1 MTERHLSGLPAAGG
15 IAVGRALVLLDIE
28 ADLNGRGGAEE
39 QQRALAALASL
50 AAELGETANRLLA
63 EGRIDEAD
71 IFDANR
77 LMAEDPA
84 LAEEV
89 RALAEE
95 TSAAGAVLQATE
107 RHAQK
112 LEEIEDAML
121 AARAADVRSLGVR
134 AARLLTGAPAT
145 AAALRPTIL
154 VARDLGPADI
164 ADLDLA
170 AGRIRGLALAAG
182 AATSHA
188 AIMARAL
195 GVPLVVGLGDEIFEA
210 GEGETLVLD
219 GELGTATLEPS
230 QERLDEALREVH
242 RRRRRRRELAGD
254 RMLPAV
260 TRDGRRIRLLCNAGT
275 AAEVAAGLAAG
286 AEGVGLLRTELAF
299 LEASGWPTQD
309 EHIAALAP
317 ALAPLAGRIAT
328 VRTLDFGGDK
338 TPPFL
343 AGVRERGLA
352 LSLAYPDGFAAQ
364 LRAILAA
371 GEGTSLRVLL
381 PMVSAP
387 EELRTARAVLQEQGW
402 SGSPPQLGAMIETPE
417 AAGRADEI
425 AAEADFLSIGTN
437 DLVQYTLGLDRER
450 PVATV
455 QAAADPDVLRCISQ
469 VVAAARKRGL
479 AVEVCGEAA
488 GDPAL
493 VALLVGLGVDELSVS
508 PARLDEVRATI
519 RGLSA
524 AGAREAAALALEGQ
538 SARQSLAFAAGALSV
553 ESRNERDEMV
563 DGRGGLVA

>member
-1 MTERHLSGLPAAGG
+1 MTERHLSGLPAAEGT
-15 IAVGRALVLLDIE
+15 AVGRALVLRDIE
-28 ADLNGRGGAEE
+28 VDLSGRGGEVE

-50 AAELGETANRLLA
+50 AAELGESADRLRA
-63 EGRIDEAD
+63 EGHVEEAD
-71 IFDANR
+71 IFEANR

-89 RALAEE
+89 LALAQE

-145 AAALRPTIL
+145 GAASLRPTIL
-154 VARDLGPADI
+154 IARDLGPVDI
-164 ADLDLA
+164 ADLNLA

-195 GVPLVVGLGDEIFEA
+195 GVPLVVGLGDEILEA
-210 GEGETLVLD
+210 AEGDPVVLD
-219 GELGTATLEPS
+219 GQAGTATLEPS
-230 QERLDEALREVH
+230 QELLDDSLREVH
-242 RRRRRRRELAGD
+242 RRRRRRRELAGE
-254 RMLPAV
+254 RTLPAV

-299 LEASGWPTQD
+299 LEASDWPTQD
-309 EHIAALAP
+309 EHAAALAP
-317 ALAPLAGRIAT
+317 ALSLLPGRIAT
-328 VRTLDFGGDK
+328 VRTLDFGADK

-352 LSLAYPDGFAAQ
+352 LTLRYPEAFAAQ
-364 LRAILAA
+364 LRAIVSSGSTTA
-371 GEGTSLRVLL
+371 LRVLL
-381 PMVSAP
+381 PMVASA
-387 EELRTARAVLQEQGW
+387 EELRSVRAVLEQDHAG
-402 SGSPPQLGAMIETPE
+402 PMPQLGAMIETPE

-450 PVATV
+450 PLATV

-488 GDPAL
+488 GDPEL

-524 AGAREAAALALEGQ
+524 RVAREAAAHALDAQ

-553 ESRNERDEMV
+553 EPGNERDEVV

>member
-1 MTERHLSGLPAAGG
+1 MTERLLSGLPAAGG
-15 IAVGRALVLLDIE
+15 IAVGRALVLRDIE
-28 ADLNGRGGAEE
+28 ADLNGRGGEVE
-39 QQRALAALASL
+39 QRRALAALAEL
-50 AAELGETANRLLA
+50 AAELGETADRLRA
-63 EGRIDEAD
+63 EGRVDEAD

-89 RALAEE
+89 RTLAEE

-145 AAALRPTIL
+145 AVALRPTIL
-154 VARDLGPADI
+154 IARDLGPADI
-164 ADLDLA
+164 ADLDLE

-210 GEGETLVLD
+210 GEGDTLVLD
-219 GELGTATLEPS
+219 GELGTAILEPN
-230 QERLDEALREVH
+230 QTRLDEALREVH
-242 RRRRRRRELAGD
+242 RRRRRRRELAGE
-254 RMLPAV
+254 RTLPAV

-275 AAEVAAGLAAG
+275 AAEVTAGLAAG

-299 LEASGWPTQD
+299 LEASDWPTQE
-309 EHIAALAP
+309 EHAAALAP
-317 ALAPLAGRIAT
+317 ALSLLPGRIAT
-328 VRTLDFGGDK
+328 VRTLDFGADK

-352 LSLAYPDGFAAQ
+352 LSLAYPEAFAAQ
-364 LRAILAA
+364 LRAIVSFGSTAN
-371 GEGTSLRVLL
+371 LRLLL
-381 PMVSAP
+381 PMVASA
-387 EELRTARAVLQEQGW
+387 EELRTVRAVLE
-402 SGSPPQLGAMIETPE
+402 SDDAGSLPQLGAMIETPE

-450 PVATV
+450 PLATV
-455 QAAADPDVLRCISQ
+455 QAAVDPDVLRCIAQ

-488 GDPAL
+488 GDPEL

-524 AGAREAAALALEGQ
+524 AVAREAAGHALESQ
-538 SARQSLAFAAGALSV
+538 SAHQSLAFAAGALSV
-553 ESRNERDEMV
+553 EPGNQRDEMV

>member
-1 MTERHLSGLPAAGG
+1 MTEHHLSGLPAAGG
-15 IAVGRALVLLDIE
+15 IAVGRAMVLRDIE
-28 ADLNGRGGAEE
+28 ADLNGRGGEEE

-50 AAELGETANRLLA
+50 AAELGETADRLRA
-63 EGRIDEAD
+63 EGRVDEAG
-71 IFDANR
+71 IFDANQ
-77 LMAEDPA
+77 LMAQDPA

-112 LEEIEDAML
+112 LEEIADATL
-121 AARAADVRSLGVR
+121 AARAADVRSLGTR
-134 AARLLTGAPAT
+134 AARLLTGTPAT

-154 VARDLGPADI
+154 IARDLGPADI

-170 AGRIRGLALAAG
+170 AGRIRGIALAGG

-195 GVPLVVGLGDEIFEA
+195 GVPLVVGLGDEILEA
-210 GEGETLVLD
+210 AEGEPVVLD
-219 GELGTATLEPS
+219 GEAGTATLEPR
-230 QERLDEALREVH
+230 QDRLDEALRDVH
-242 RRRRRRRELAGD
+242 RRRLRRRELAGE
-254 RMLPAV
+254 RTLPAM

-275 AAEVAAGLAAG
+275 AAEVAGGLAAG

-299 LEASGWPTQD
+299 LDASDWPTQD
-309 EHIAALAP
+309 EHSAALAP
-317 ALAPLAGRIAT
+317 ALSLLPGRIAT
-328 VRTLDFGGDK
+328 VRTLDFGADK

-352 LSLAYPDGFAAQ
+352 LSLAYPDAFAAQ
-364 LRAILAA
+364 LRAIVSF
-371 GEGTSLRVLL
+371 GSTTNLRVLL
-381 PMVSAP
+381 PMVGSA
-387 EELRTARAVLQEQGW
+387 EELRTVRAVLERDQAGP
-402 SGSPPQLGAMIETPE
+402 PPQLGAMIETPE

-425 AAEADFLSIGTN
+425 AAGADFLSIGTN

-450 PVATV
+450 PLATV
-455 QAAADPDVLRCISQ
+455 QAAADPDVLRCIGQ
-469 VVAAARKRGL
+469 VVDAARKHGL

-488 GDPAL
+488 GDPEL

-508 PARLDEVRATI
+508 AARLDEVRATI

-524 AGAREAAALALEGQ
+524 AVAREAAALALEAQ
-538 SARQSLAFAAGALSV
+538 SARQSLAFAAKALSV

>member
-1 MTERHLSGLPAAGG
+1 MTERHLSGLAAAGG
-15 IAVGRALVLLDIE
+15 IAVGRALVLRDIE
-28 ADLNGRGGAEE
+28 ADLNGRGGEVE
-39 QQRALAALASL
+39 QQRALAVLASL
-50 AAELGETANRLLA
+50 AAELGETADRLRA
-63 EGRIDEAD
+63 EGHVDEAE

-89 RALAEE
+89 LALAEE

-112 LEEIEDAML
+112 LEAIEDAML
-121 AARAADVRSLGVR
+121 AARAADVRSLGIR

-145 AAALRPTIL
+145 TAPLRPTIL
-154 VARDLGPADI
+154 IARDLGPVDI
-164 ADLDLA
+164 AELNLA

-195 GVPLVVGLGDEIFEA
+195 GVPLVVGLGDEILEA
-210 GEGETLVLD
+210 AEGEALVLD
-219 GELGTATLEPS
+219 GQAGTVTLEPS
-230 QERLDEALREVH
+230 QDRLDEALREVH
-242 RRRRRRRELAGD
+242 RRRRRRRELAGE
-254 RMLPAV
+254 RTLPAV
-260 TRDGRRIRLLCNAGT
+260 TRDGRKIRLLCNAGT
-275 AAEVAAGLAAG
+275 AAEVTAGLAAG

-299 LEASGWPTQD
+299 LEASDWPTQD
-309 EHIAALAP
+309 DHAAALAP
-317 ALAPLAGRIAT
+317 ALSLLPGRIAT
-328 VRTLDFGGDK
+328 VRTLDFGADK

-352 LSLAYPDGFAAQ
+352 LTLRYPEAFAAQ
-364 LRAILAA
+364 LRAIVSS
-371 GEGTSLRVLL
+371 GSTTNLRVLL
-381 PMVSAP
+381 PMVGSA
-387 EELRTARAVLQEQGW
+387 EELRTVRAVLEQDHAGEM
-402 SGSPPQLGAMIETPE
+402 PQLGAMIETPE

-450 PVATV
+450 PLATV
-455 QAAADPDVLRCISQ
+455 QAAADPDVLRCIGQ

-488 GDPAL
+488 GDPEL

-524 AGAREAAALALEGQ
+524 AAAREAAAHALEAQ
-538 SARQSLAFAAGALSV
+538 SARQSLALAAGALSV
-553 ESRNERDEMV
+553 EPGNERDEMV